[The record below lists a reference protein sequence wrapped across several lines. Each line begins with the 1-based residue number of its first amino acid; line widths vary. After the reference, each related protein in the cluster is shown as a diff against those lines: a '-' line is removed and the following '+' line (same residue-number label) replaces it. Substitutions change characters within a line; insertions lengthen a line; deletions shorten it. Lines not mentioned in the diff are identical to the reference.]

1 MIWQSLLHP
10 RESIACIY
18 NDIFIGLAKGIQA
31 EGAISEELK
40 VKWKEESEEK
50 IRTLYAQWE
59 KPQQAE
65 RAQKEYVA
73 VQKDNDVFPAPVM
86 MEPMPIKAATLF
98 PAGIKQIQLDLAE
111 IRKHMA
117 KWESEGEV
125 YRNLT
130 YLKKQVPRSQW
141 AQKEK
146 ETIQGRLGPSF
157 LHEPSCEMV
166 LQGPGELGLDLAP
179 HAPQDCP
186 SCPLRGKAE
195 AEELA
200 PGMRRS
206 KKWERT
212 LLDQPSTPGPLHKG
226 GWLPLCS

>member
-73 VQKDNDVFPAPVM
+73 VQKDIDVFPAPVM
-86 MEPMPIKAATLF
+86 MEPIPIKAATLS

-111 IRKHMA
+111 AHGQM
-117 KWESEGEV
+117 GE
-125 YRNLT
+125 RGWGL
-130 YLKKQVPRSQW
+130 LQSDLFKKTGPQVPV
-141 AQKEK
+141 
-146 ETIQGRLGPSF
+146 G
-157 LHEPSCEMV
+157 
-166 LQGPGELGLDLAP
+166 
-179 HAPQDCP
+179 
-186 SCPLRGKAE
+186 AE
-195 AEELA
+195 RE
-200 PGMRRS
+200 GNYSR
-206 KKWERT
+206 
-212 LLDQPSTPGPLHKG
+212 
-226 GWLPLCS
+226 